1 MNNYSKVSAKKDTAL
16 RQQSLL
22 HSYTDIVANLAPVA
36 KQMGIDISL
45 SDDEKIVISRWQF
58 SRKFHDTSSAIQFL
72 SEMGVTP

>member
-1 MNNYSKVSAKKDTAL
+1 MKSINSFANKKESAL

-22 HSYTDIVANLAPVA
+22 DSHSDIVANLIPVA
-36 KQMGIDISL
+36 KRMGIDISL